1 MFNRL
6 CSFKDFKSSD
16 ILAFIEDTHNL
27 KKSVLSHGWNSQEFK
42 SPKLAIQVFFES
54 STRTRV
60 SFELAAHRLNLKFSH
75 FQMDA
80 STSLAKG
87 ESILD
92 SMRVFEGL
100 NPDLIIF
107 RSKSDDGLK
116 QFMNDTKTPFI
127 CAGLGHEFHPSQAL
141 LDLFTIS
148 EVTQKSFKDLTL
160 LFVGDTKASRVVGS
174 HLELAQILGHKI
186 LQCSDE
192 KHSLSTIE
200 NITDL
205 KQGVS
210 QADFIIRL
218 RTQKERGSELID
230 DKFKI
235 RTDHLQGDCK
245 FLMHPG
251 PFLRGEDFD
260 PNLPEHPQSL
270 IWKQKENGLYV
281 RAMLYKKIWSV
292 P

>member
-16 ILAFIEDTHNL
+16 ILTFIEDTHNL
-27 KKSVLSHGWNSQEFK
+27 KRSVLRHGWHSEEFN
-42 SPKLAIQVFFES
+42 SPKLAVQIFFES

-116 QFMNDTKTPFI
+116 QYMNDTKIPFI
-127 CAGLGHEFHPSQAL
+127 CAGFGHEYHPTQAL

-148 EVTQKSFKDLTL
+148 EVTPKNIKDLTL

-192 KHSLSTIE
+192 KHSLSSIE

-205 KQGVS
+205 KQAVS

-218 RTQKERGSELID
+218 RTQKERGSELVD
-230 DKFKI
+230 EKFQV
-235 RTDHLQGDCK
+235 RAEHLQDK
-245 FLMHPG
+245 KKYLMHPG